1 VVEHAVVSAAVPDLA
16 VPGLELVARLEVR
29 VGAPVPVGRST
40 GGERRLVPI
49 LGGRV
54 LGPRLT
60 GSVVAGG
67 CDVQLVR
74 PDGVTEI
81 ESRYL
86 IELDDGTRL
95 FVHDAGVRHAPPDV
109 VAALARGEAVD
120 PALVYSRTRVS
131 FETDAPPYAWLT
143 RDLFVGTGA
152 RRGDHVALAF
162 HHVS

>member
-1 VVEHAVVSAAVPDLA
+1 MSAAVPDLA

-29 VGAPVPVGRST
+29 VGASVPVGRST

-67 CDVQLVR
+67 SDVQLVR

-86 IELDDGTRL
+86 IELDDGTPV
-95 FVHDAGVRHAPPDV
+95 FVHDAGVRHATPD
-109 VAALARGEAVD
+109 VAALARGAVD

-143 RDLFVGTGA
+143 RDLFVGTGG

-162 HHVS
+162 HQVS